1 MSVVNM
7 FANTSEQYQQQVVS
21 DFQTLKENN
30 APGWNT
36 FRNNVSK
43 RKVGEKG
50 LKVVLS
56 NITSG
61 GHSTPTATRPDWNEP
76 VADEDLAMYV
86 YPVRYR
92 LPMLF
97 DHGLLRDAKNKI
109 PSAPGIMKNRL
120 ENKTTAALKRLE
132 RAFYLDGKGS
142 VAYSTTTTTALGSQ
156 SMNGDTTP
164 ATTAGHTK
172 GTKWLVKNNWY
183 QAINESTGLPRG
195 LFQVTA
201 VGATSCTINVVS
213 GTISSGDPIVDVNT
227 YNGFFRG
234 LAWLIS
240 KSNRTIQGVN
250 TADVPDL
257 NSWGIDLAGAPLSF
271 NYIEDMLTGL
281 KIRNN
286 DANKNGKVIF
296 IPPGQSSVLRKSAQN
311 FRVYNDGSN
320 VVKGISEDIDFG
332 SNITAIA
339 PADLDEDRVYACVY
353 NEFGMLEEMELD
365 EMTMDGQ
372 FWHQLMGANNTG
384 SERYQAGIGW
394 DGNFYRKGN
403 AQSSAYLYRA
413 SVTGVYGQT
422 SV

>member
-7 FANTSEQYQQQVVS
+7 FANTSEAYQQVVQS
-21 DFQTLKENN
+21 DYKKIKEYNS
-30 APGWNT
+30 PGWNA
-36 FRNNVSK
+36 FRNNVEK

-50 LKVVLS
+50 LKVVLT

-61 GHSTPTATRPDWNEP
+61 GHSTPTASRPDWNEP
-76 VADEDLAMYV
+76 VADEDLAMYI
-86 YPVRYR
+86 YSVRYR
-92 LPMLF
+92 LPFIF
-97 DHGLLRDAKNKI
+97 DHALIRDARNKI
-109 PSAPGIMKNRL
+109 PSAPGIMKNRI
-120 ENKTTAALKRLE
+120 ENKTIAAMKRLE

-142 VAYSTTTTTALGSQ
+142 VAYSLTTTSTLGSQ
-156 SMNGDTTP
+156 TLTGDTTP

-172 GTKWLVKNNWY
+172 GTKWLQKNNWY
-183 QAINESTGLPRG
+183 QAINETTGLPRG

-201 VGATSCTINVVS
+201 VGATTCTINLVS
-213 GTISSGDPIVDVNT
+213 GSISSGDPIVDVNT
-227 YNGFFRG
+227 YTGFFRG

-240 KSNRTIQGVN
+240 KANRTIQGVN

-257 NSWGIDLAGAPLSF
+257 NSWGIDLAGSPMSF
-271 NYIEDMLTGL
+271 NAIEDMLTGL

-286 DANKNGKVIF
+286 DGNKNGKVIF
-296 IPPGQSSVLRKSAQN
+296 IPPGQTSVLRKSGQN

-320 VVKGISEDIDFG
+320 VVQGIAEDIDFG
-332 SNITAIA
+332 TNITAIS
-339 PADLDEDRVYACVY
+339 PSDLDEDRVYAVVY

-372 FWHQLMGANNTG
+372 TWHQLMGANNSG
-384 SERYQAGIGW
+384 SERYQGGIGW

-413 SVTGVYGQT
+413 STSGVYQQT